1 MRIAV
6 SSGRR
11 AGYRRWPGRIVI
23 AALALWFL
31 FSVYQD
37 VRERLVLDPDLDTE
51 AFAGDWVPIG
61 SGALAGA
68 MAVLAVVRDVRWVPR
83 AALVACAGT
92 FAATVAYHLMPV
104 NMVTS
109 ESSGTELMGLLFLLA
124 VAVRRCTPWW
134 ALLSVAAMS
143 VSVFSIPLLRD
154 SDPGDF
160 SDNTALL
167 LALAFVC
174 GLVLRLYD
182 VQQERTGQLVR
193 QEERLALA
201 RDLHDTVAHQ
211 VTAIVVQLQAVR
223 HVTGR
228 GTPDPQALNEM
239 LEAVENAGGEALTSM
254 RRLVGS
260 MRGDDTPRHPENL
273 GEVLTRIVDEARG
286 TGLPVRLDLGRD
298 LPEDVPAEVTG
309 GLSRVLQEALT
320 NAQRYA
326 RGVRSVDVSARVAA
340 RHAELVV
347 EDDGH
352 GSPSGHRGS
361 LGRLGGGFGIMGM
374 RERIELLGGAFEAGH
389 RAEGGW
395 RVRASVPLRPDEAA
409 RTPRTRGRH
418 AVRTGLRLREGRTA

>member
-6 SSGRR
+6 ASGRR
-11 AGYRRWPGRIVI
+11 AGYRRWPGRAAIS
-23 AALALWFL
+23 ALALWFL
-31 FSVYQD
+31 FSVYDD
-37 VRERLVLDPDLDTE
+37 VRQRLVFDPARDTE
-51 AFAGDWVPIG
+51 AFAGDWAPVCA
-61 SGALAGA
+61 GALAAA
-68 MAVLAVVRDVRWVPR
+68 MAVLAVVRGPRWVPR
-83 AALVACAGT
+83 AVLVACAGT
-92 FAATVAYHLMPV
+92 FAATAAYHLLPV

-109 ESSGTELMGLLFLLA
+109 ETSGTELMGQLILLA
-124 VAVRRCTPWW
+124 VAVRRCTPGP
-134 ALLSVAAMS
+134 ALAAVAAVG
-143 VSVFSIPLLRD
+143 VSVFSVPVLRD
-154 SDPGDF
+154 FDPGDF
-160 SDNTALL
+160 SDSTVLI

-182 VQQERTGQLVR
+182 AQQERTGQLVR

-239 LEAVENAGGEALTSM
+239 LQAVEHAGGEALTSM

-260 MRGDDTPRHPENL
+260 MRGDETPRHPENL
-273 GEVLTRIVDEARG
+273 GEVLSRIAEESRAA
-286 TGLPVRLDLGRD
+286 GLPVRLDLGRD

-326 RGVRSVDVSARVAA
+326 RGARSVDVSARVAA
-340 RHAELVV
+340 DRAELVV

-352 GSPSGHRGS
+352 GSASGHRGS
-361 LGRLGGGFGIMGM
+361 LGRLGGGFGIIGM
-374 RERIELLGGAFEAGH
+374 RERIELLGGSFEAGH
-389 RAEGGW
+389 RPEGGW
-395 RVRASVPLRPDEAA
+395 RVRASVPLRPDEAS
-409 RTPRTRGRH
+409 RNPRAWARH
-418 AVRTGLRLREGRTA
+418 AVRSGLRLREGRTA